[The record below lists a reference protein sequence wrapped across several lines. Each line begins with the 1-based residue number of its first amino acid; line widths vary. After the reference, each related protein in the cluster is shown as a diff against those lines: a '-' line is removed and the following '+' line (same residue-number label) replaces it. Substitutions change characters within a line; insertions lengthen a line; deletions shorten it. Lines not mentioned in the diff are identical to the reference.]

1 MKYMSNNLEK
11 FIQVKKEEFDSAD
24 PSDSVWKNIEQTLS
38 KRKKAKR
45 LFLPEIY
52 KWSVAA
58 AVIAITV
65 TSIYFLFI
73 KKYSHE
79 RQVTKTGTQGN
90 PYDISSIAPEY
101 SIEFNQAYQSVKSIQ
116 KELQSATSDQPQL
129 YQQFLKDLSTLD
141 SSYLLLKKQI
151 VQSPNRDAII
161 KAMLQNLQLQTELLN
176 RQLMIFN
183 QFKNEKKS
191 KNETSI

>member
-1 MKYMSNNLEK
+1 MSNNLEK

-24 PSDSVWKNIEQTLS
+24 PSDSVWKNIEQSLS
-38 KRKKAKR
+38 KRKKTKR
-45 LFLPEIY
+45 FFLPEIY
-52 KWSVAA
+52 KWSAIAA
-58 AVIAITV
+58 LIAITV

-101 SIEFNQAYQSVKSIQ
+101 SIEFNQAYQSVKSMQ

-129 YQQFLKDLSTLD
+129 YLQFLKDLSTLD

-151 VQSPNRDAII
+151 VLSPNRDAII
-161 KAMLQNLQLQTELLN
+161 KAMLQNLQLQAELLN
-176 RQLMIFN
+176 RQFLIFN